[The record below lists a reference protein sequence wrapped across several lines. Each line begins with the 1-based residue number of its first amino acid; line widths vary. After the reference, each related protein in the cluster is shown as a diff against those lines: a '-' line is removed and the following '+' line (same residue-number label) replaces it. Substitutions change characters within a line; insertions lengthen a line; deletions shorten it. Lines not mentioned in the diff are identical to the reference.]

1 MQKGEKEEMKIFEIL
16 KKKRENVSI
25 SFDQIVEKWL
35 EYKKMNIKVIHS
47 KKIGYFIIQSFFL
60 FYYNEQAPAYE
71 VLI

>member
-1 MQKGEKEEMKIFEIL
+1 MRIL
-16 KKKRENVSI
+16 LIYKKRICIQNVCI
-25 SFDQIVEKWL
+25 
-35 EYKKMNIKVIHS
+35 YKKMNIKVIHS

>member
-1 MQKGEKEEMKIFEIL
+1 MRIL
-16 KKKRENVSI
+16 LIYKKTYMYTKCMHI
-25 SFDQIVEKWL
+25 
-35 EYKKMNIKVIHS
+35 YKKMNIKVIHS